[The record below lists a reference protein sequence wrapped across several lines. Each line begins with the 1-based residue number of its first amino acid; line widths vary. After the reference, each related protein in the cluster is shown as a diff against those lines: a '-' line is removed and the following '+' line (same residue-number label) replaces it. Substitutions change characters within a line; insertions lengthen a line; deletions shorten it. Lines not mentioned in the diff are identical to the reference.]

1 MYHTTHRTRYHDTLT
16 EKIPI
21 DPYHYLRAD
30 GDGNPSPLLEGA
42 DVLGQQLLGEDR
54 VLPAGAEGPA

>member
-1 MYHTTHRTRYHDTLT
+1 MCHTTHCTRHHDTWT

-30 GDGNPSPLLEGA
+30 GDGDPSPLLERA

-54 VLPAGAEGPA
+54 VLPAGTEGPA